1 MGPKKR
7 TSKLRRHDGATGS
20 TNFCSRGHMNLL
32 FLLPLVSP
40 RARAR
45 APIAVTN
52 ARSMRN
58 RSRSAAA
65 SCKPFL
71 DALRELKQQ
80 RRSLTQR
87 SSVAVCLTG
96 QLRLFMLSLPGLVK
110 HLLAPLAAEA
120 RVEFFYVGP
129 ADASFAH
136 GRRWLQHVPGLRLC
150 SVYSP
155 VLRWASRTGA
165 PMYEELPSPNRSS
178 SYTAPRNRTV
188 ATAAARHHRAQN
200 STSALGLLSPAELSL
215 PMSPPSSLPSLRL
228 GVRTAGCSEANARS
242 RLVQAWQARRCLQ
255 LVERHEAS
263 QSARRRTP
271 WQYDAI
277 LRVRADALPTRKV
290 ELPPLSSLLAQPTF
304 TPLDDC
310 PARGESR
317 LANHDFA
324 LLGRRDVMAVAL
336 RAVDTL
342 DQHAQTNGAARSGR
356 QGGRR
361 PCDFDGLVGAAVR
374 RALPDA
380 KCVALPRGGSPVA
393 SVRGNV
399 RGGCFFLDI
408 ESPPNDGQ
416 PQPRVGALRLDA
428 AASVASQCLGLE
440 EQRDPRRPG
449 TGAACAPRGGWDG
462 DFRTDASPWDA
473 SPPNRGAG

>member
-1 MGPKKR
+1 
-7 TSKLRRHDGATGS
+7 
-20 TNFCSRGHMNLL
+20 
-32 FLLPLVSP
+32 
-40 RARAR
+40 
-45 APIAVTN
+45 
-52 ARSMRN
+52 MRN
-58 RSRSAAA
+58 RSRSAA
-65 SCKPFL
+65 SCEPFRE
-71 DALRELKQQ
+71 ALHELRQQ
-80 RRSLTQR
+80 RRGLAQR

-110 HLLAPLAAEA
+110 HLLAPRLAAEA
-120 RVEFFYVGP
+120 RVDFFYVGP

-136 GRRWLQHVPGLRLC
+136 GRRWLQQVPGLRLC

-165 PMYEELPSPNRSS
+165 PLYEELPSPNRSS

-188 ATAAARHHRAQN
+188 AAAVARHHR
-200 STSALGLLSPAELSL
+200 TPSAFGLLSPAELSL

-228 GVRTAGCSEANARS
+228 GVRSAGCSEANARS

-255 LVERHEAS
+255 LIERHEAS
-263 QSARRRTP
+263 QSARRRMP
-271 WQYDAI
+271 WKYGAI

-290 ELPPLSSLLAQPTF
+290 ELPPLSSLLAQPAF

-310 PARGESR
+310 PARGEGR

-324 LLGRRDVMAVAL
+324 LLGRRDVMAAAL

-342 DQHAQTNGAARSGR
+342 GERAHADGDGRSGR
-356 QGGRR
+356 QAGRR
-361 PCDFDGLVGAAVR
+361 PCDFDRLMGAAVR
-374 RALPDA
+374 RAHPDA
-380 KCVALPRGGSPVA
+380 KCVDLPRGGSPVA

-399 RGGCFFLDI
+399 RGGCFFLDV

-416 PQPRVGALRLDA
+416 PQPRVGALGLDA

>member
-1 MGPKKR
+1 M
-7 TSKLRRHDGATGS
+7 
-20 TNFCSRGHMNLL
+20 
-32 FLLPLVSP
+32 
-40 RARAR
+40 
-45 APIAVTN
+45 
-52 ARSMRN
+52 
-58 RSRSAAA
+58 RSAS
-65 SCKPFL
+65 SCEPFL
-71 DALRELKQQ
+71 DALREVRQQ

-110 HLLAPLAAEA
+110 HLLAPLATEA

-129 ADASFAH
+129 ADTSFAH
-136 GRRWLQHVPGLRLC
+136 GRRWLQQVPGIRLC

-165 PMYEELPSPNRSS
+165 PLYEELPSPNR
-178 SYTAPRNRTV
+178 TV
-188 ATAAARHHRAQN
+188 ATAATRHHRAQN
-200 STSALGLLSPAELSL
+200 STGNFGLLLPAELSL
-215 PMSPPSSLPSLRL
+215 PMLPPSLLPSLRL
-228 GVRTAGCSEANARS
+228 GVRAAGCSEANARS

-255 LVERHEAS
+255 LIKRHEAS
-263 QSARRRTP
+263 QSARRKVP

-290 ELPPLSSLLAQPTF
+290 ELPPLSSLLTRPTF
-304 TPLDDC
+304 TPLDGC
-310 PARGESR
+310 PARAEGR
-317 LANHDFA
+317 LASHDFA

-342 DQHAQTNGAARSGR
+342 DEPSQIHSSARSGR

-361 PCDFDGLVGAAVR
+361 PCDFDRLMGAAVR

-380 KCVALPRGGSPVA
+380 ECVALPRGGSPVA

-408 ESPPNDGQ
+408 ESPPNDGE
-416 PQPRVGALRLDA
+416 PQPRVDALRLDVV
-428 AASVASQCLGLE
+428 ASVASQCLGLE
-440 EQRDPRRPG
+440 ELRDPRRPG

>member
-1 MGPKKR
+1 MLQKEHKTCNTLRVHPHAVYHFFFIHL
-7 TSKLRRHDGATGS
+7 SSVFKL
-20 TNFCSRGHMNLL
+20 LL
-32 FLLPLVSP
+32 KPL
-40 RARAR
+40 
-45 APIAVTN
+45 APAPAHALTPPSGVAPACN
-52 ARSMRN
+52 MRN
-58 RSRSAAA
+58 RSRSAA
-65 SCKPFL
+65 SCEPFL
-71 DALRELKQQ
+71 DALRELRQQ

-87 SSVAVCLTG
+87 GSVAVCLTG
-96 QLRLFMLSLPGLVK
+96 QLRLFMLSFPGLVK

-120 RVEFFYVGP
+120 RVDFFYVGP

-136 GRRWLQHVPGLRLC
+136 GRRWLQQVPALRLC

-165 PMYEELPSPNRSS
+165 PLYEELPSPNRSS

-188 ATAAARHHRAQN
+188 ATAVARHHRAQN
-200 STSALGLLSPAELSL
+200 STGAFGLLSPAELSL

-255 LVERHEAS
+255 LIEHHEAS
-263 QSARRRTP
+263 QSARRRMP
-271 WQYDAI
+271 WNYDAI

-290 ELPPLSSLLAQPTF
+290 ELPLLSSLLTQPTF
-304 TPLDDC
+304 TPLDGC

-324 LLGRRDVMAVAL
+324 LLGRRDVMAAAL

-342 DQHAQTNGAARSGR
+342 DQNDAARSGR

-361 PCDFDGLVGAAVR
+361 PCDFDRLMGAAVR
-374 RALPDA
+374 RVLPDA

-428 AASVASQCLGLE
+428 VASVASQCLGLE

-473 SPPNRGAG
+473 GPPNRGAG

>member
-1 MGPKKR
+1 
-7 TSKLRRHDGATGS
+7 
-20 TNFCSRGHMNLL
+20 
-32 FLLPLVSP
+32 
-40 RARAR
+40 
-45 APIAVTN
+45 
-52 ARSMRN
+52 MRN
-58 RSRSAAA
+58 GSHAAKA
-65 SCKPFL
+65 CEPFL
-71 DALRELKQQ
+71 DALRELRQQ

-120 RVEFFYVGP
+120 RVDFFYVGP

-136 GRRWLQHVPGLRLC
+136 GRRWLQQVPGLRLC

-165 PMYEELPSPNRSS
+165 PLYEELPSP
-178 SYTAPRNRTV
+178 NRTV
-188 ATAAARHHRAQN
+188 ATAAARHHRAHN
-200 STSALGLLSPAELSL
+200 STRALGLLSPAELSS

-228 GVRTAGCSEANARS
+228 GERTAGCSEANARS

-255 LVERHEAS
+255 LIERHEAS
-263 QSARRRTP
+263 QSARRRMP
-271 WQYDAI
+271 WHYDAI
-277 LRVRADALPTRKV
+277 LRIRADALPTRKV
-290 ELPPLSSLLAQPTF
+290 ELPPLSSLLTQPTF
-304 TPLDDC
+304 TPLDGC
-310 PARGESR
+310 PARGEIR

-342 DQHAQTNGAARSGR
+342 DQHAQTNSAVRSGR

-361 PCDFDGLVGAAVR
+361 PCDFDGLMGAAVR

-399 RGGCFFLDI
+399 RRGCFFLDQ

-428 AASVASQCLGLE
+428 VASVASQCLGLE

-449 TGAACAPRGGWDG
+449 AGAACAPRGGWDG